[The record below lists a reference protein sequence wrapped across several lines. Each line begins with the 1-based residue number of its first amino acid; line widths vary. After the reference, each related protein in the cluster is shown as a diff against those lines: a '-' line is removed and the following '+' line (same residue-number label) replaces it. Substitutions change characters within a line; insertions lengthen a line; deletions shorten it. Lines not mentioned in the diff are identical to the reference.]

1 MKASLYISFTFL
13 LYSTIFF
20 AQTNNLLKFKKDTQQ
35 LYFFQKENQSDSIF
49 KNKNDL
55 FYLVIPANYKSNINI
70 LLDNGQLIETNND
83 SIFKLIYIGGFKYE
97 SFFNSIDKINQ
108 NTLQPKPF
116 EYKILINGV
125 SYLEKNRI
133 KIQIINKK
141 EDVIILENN
150 FIYFNY
156 Q

>member
-1 MKASLYISFTFL
+1 MKASLYIFFTFL

-20 AQTNNLLKFKKDTQQ
+20 AQSNNLLKFKKDTQQ
-35 LYFFQKENQSDSIF
+35 LYFFQKENQNDSII
-49 KNKNDL
+49 KNQNDL
-55 FYLVIPANYKSNINI
+55 FYLVITSNYKSNISI

-97 SFFNSIDKINQ
+97 SFFNVVDNVNQ
-108 NTLQPKPF
+108 NNLQPKPF
-116 EYKILINGV
+116 EYKTLINGL
-125 SYLEKNRI
+125 SNLEKNRI

-141 EDVIILENN
+141 EDIIILENN
-150 FIYFNY
+150 FIYFNN

>member
-1 MKASLYISFTFL
+1 M
-13 LYSTIFF
+13 
-20 AQTNNLLKFKKDTQQ
+20 
-35 LYFFQKENQSDSIF
+35 
-49 KNKNDL
+49 
-55 FYLVIPANYKSNINI
+55 VIPVNYKSNINI

-83 SIFKLIYIGGFKYE
+83 SIFKLISIGGFKYE
-97 SFFNSIDKINQ
+97 SFFNAVDKINQ
-108 NTLQPKPF
+108 NSIHPKPF

-125 SYLEKNRI
+125 SNLEKNRI

-150 FIYFNY
+150 FIYFNN

>member
-13 LYSTIFF
+13 LHLTSFF

-55 FYLVIPANYKSNINI
+55 FYLVIPVNYKSNINI

-83 SIFKLIYIGGFKYE
+83 SIFKLISIGGFKYE
-97 SFFNSIDKINQ
+97 SVFNAVDKINQ
-108 NTLQPKPF
+108 NSLQPKPF

-125 SYLEKNRI
+125 SNLEKNRI

-150 FIYFNY
+150 FIYFNN

>member
-20 AQTNNLLKFKKDTQQ
+20 AQSNNLLKFKKDTQQ
-35 LYFFQKENQSDSIF
+35 LYFFQKENQNDSII
-49 KNKNDL
+49 KNQNDL
-55 FYLVIPANYKSNINI
+55 FYLVITSNYKSNISI

-97 SFFNSIDKINQ
+97 SFFNVVDNVNQ
-108 NTLQPKPF
+108 NNLQPKPF
-116 EYKILINGV
+116 EYKTLINGL
-125 SYLEKNRI
+125 SNLEKNRI

-141 EDVIILENN
+141 EDIIILENN
-150 FIYFNY
+150 FIYFNN

>member
-1 MKASLYISFTFL
+1 MKVILYISFTL
-13 LYSTIFF
+13 LLFTTNFFTQTI
-20 AQTNNLLKFKKDTQQ
+20 NLLKFKKEAHQ
-35 LYFFQKENQSDSIF
+35 LYFFQKKNQNDSIF
-49 KNKNDL
+49 KDQNDL
-55 FYLVIPANYKSNINI
+55 FYLVIPANYKNNINI

-97 SFFNSIDKINQ
+97 SFFNAVDKVNQ
-108 NTLQPKPF
+108 NNLQPKPF
-116 EYKILINGV
+116 EYKTLINGL
-125 SYLEKNRI
+125 SILEKNRI

-150 FIYFNY
+150 FIYFNN

>member
-1 MKASLYISFTFL
+1 MKANLYIFLTFL

-108 NTLQPKPF
+108 NIIQPNIY
-116 EYKILINGV
+116 ESYLIN
-125 SYLEKNRI
+125 NN
-133 KIQIINKK
+133 QNKL
-141 EDVIILENN
+141 VGYNN
-150 FIYFNY
+150 HQAKHTTFKKLNLN
-156 Q
+156 

>member
-1 MKASLYISFTFL
+1 MKARLYISFTFL

-20 AQTNNLLKFKKDTQQ
+20 TQTNNLLKFKKDTQQ
-35 LYFFQKENQSDSIF
+35 LYFFQKENKSDSIF
-49 KNKNDL
+49 K
-55 FYLVIPANYKSNINI
+55 LVS
-70 LLDNGQLIETNND
+70 
-83 SIFKLIYIGGFKYE
+83 IGGFKYE

-125 SYLEKNRI
+125 SNLEKNRI

-150 FIYFNY
+150 FIYFNN